1 MIKLAVLMPML
12 SLGVA
17 LNRSNSHNE
26 VKIGN
31 FNYFN
36 FFRPFL
42 LLFIKDWFPLSDDYQ

>member
-17 LNRSNSHNE
+17 LNRSNSLNG

-31 FNYFN
+31 FNYFH
-36 FFRPFL
+36 FFFHFL
-42 LLFIKDWFPLSDDYQ
+42 LLFINDCFCLLDDYQ